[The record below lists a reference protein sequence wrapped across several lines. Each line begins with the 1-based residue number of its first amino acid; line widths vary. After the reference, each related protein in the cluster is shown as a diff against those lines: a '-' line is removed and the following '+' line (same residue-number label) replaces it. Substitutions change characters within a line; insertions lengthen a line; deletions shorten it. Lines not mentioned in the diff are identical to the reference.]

1 MLTFYKSKKTNY
13 NTIDIYQFNDKKPSP
28 KSKPLE
34 N

>member
-13 NTIDIYQFNDKKPSP
+13 NTIDIYNNKKPSP
-28 KSKPLE
+28 KSKASD